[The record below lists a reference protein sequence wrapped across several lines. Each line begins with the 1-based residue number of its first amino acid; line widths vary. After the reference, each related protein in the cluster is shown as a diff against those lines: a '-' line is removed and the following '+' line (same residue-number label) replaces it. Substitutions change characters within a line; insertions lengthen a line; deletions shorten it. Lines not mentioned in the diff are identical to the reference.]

1 MKDWKKKF
9 AIIWTGQLFSILSSA
24 IVQFSIVLWISLK
37 TGSAEVLAIATIAAL
52 LPQTLLGSFA
62 GVYVDRWNRKLT
74 MIAADSFVALCSAV
88 LALLFYLDIVEIWQ
102 IYVLLALRSVGGAFH
117 APAMQSSIPLLAPEG
132 ELIRISGVNQAIQSV
147 CNIAGPAL
155 GAVLI
160 MSFDMSFVL
169 MLDVAGAL
177 IACTALLFVAI
188 PNPVSTDQGDSR
200 SVLREMKEGFDALRS
215 NRGMVWIISVDILVT
230 FFVMP
235 VGVMVPLMTL
245 NHFGG
250 DAYQVSLIEMLYGAG
265 MLCGGITLGIWKMK
279 IRKVILINLSYL
291 FLGLFLGFMGL
302 LPPSAFVAYAVLSLA
317 LGMVMPFYSGP
328 LTALIQILFHP
339 SVLGRIFSFFMS
351 ISLLPAMVGLLATG
365 YLADAI
371 GVANMFLISGILI
384 TLIGAGTFF
393 VPDIMNVERKKSEEI
408 IE

>member
-1 MKDWKKKF
+1 MNDWKKKF

-62 GVYVDRWNRKLT
+62 GVYVDRWNRKVT
-74 MIAADSFVALCSAV
+74 MIVADSFVALCSAV
-88 LALLFYLDIVEIWQ
+88 LALLFYLDVVEIWQ
-102 IYVLLALRSVGGAFH
+102 IYLLLALRSIGGAFH
-117 APAMQSSIPLLAPEG
+117 APAMQSSIPLLAPET
-132 ELIRISGVNQAIQSV
+132 ELVRISGVNQAIQSI

-177 IACTALLFVAI
+177 IACTALMFVAI
-188 PNPVSTDQGDSR
+188 PNPVNPDKGDSR

-230 FFVMP
+230 FFVLP
-235 VGVMVPLMTL
+235 VGVLVPLMTL

-265 MLCGGITLGIWKMK
+265 MLCGGIVLGVWKMK
-279 IRKVILINLSYL
+279 IRKVVLINISYL
-291 FLGLFLGFMGL
+291 LLGLFLGLMGL
-302 LPPSAFVAYAVLSLA
+302 LPSSAFVTYAILSVV
-317 LGMVMPFYSGP
+317 LGMAMPFYSGP
-328 LTALIQILFHP
+328 LTALIQILFP
-339 SVLGRIFSFFMS
+339 PAVLGRIFSFFMS

-371 GVANMFLISGILI
+371 GVANMFLVSGILI
-384 TLIGAGTFF
+384 TLIGAATFF
-393 VPDIMNVERKKSEEI
+393 VPDIMNVERRKEK
-408 IE
+408 